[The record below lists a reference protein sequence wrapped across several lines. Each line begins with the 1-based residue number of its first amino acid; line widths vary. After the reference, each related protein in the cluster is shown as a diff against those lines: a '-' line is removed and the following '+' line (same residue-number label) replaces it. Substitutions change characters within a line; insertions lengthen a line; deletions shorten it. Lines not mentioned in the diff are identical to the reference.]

1 MESKKFAL
9 FPKKVTSGKTV
20 WFTYYWEHRELW
32 DRRTGR
38 APIMTFEFVWTET
51 AQERTWRF
59 IKESVIANRN
69 VWNEPTLIKEDK
81 L

>member
-1 MESKKFAL
+1 LYDES
-9 FPKKVTSGKTV
+9 
-20 WFTYYWEHRELW
+20 
-32 DRRTGR
+32 TGR
-38 APIMTFEFVWTET
+38 PPLTSQYFEWTET

-69 VWNEPTLIKEDK
+69 VWNEPNLIKEDK